1 VVGEVQR
8 LRQGARGHLY
18 FELIEKGD
26 HDAIVGKLDA
36 AIWSTDFQRVR
47 RLLAATG
54 QQLAE
59 GVQIR
64 CRGNLDFYA
73 AAGRL
78 QLAVREVDPAFTLGM
93 LELRRRETL
102 AALTAAGLLERNR
115 SLALPALPLLV
126 ALITSEGS
134 AAYHDFLSGLR
145 GSGYGFRVL
154 FVHAAVQGRDAE
166 REVVSALRALAA
178 LGGPRVDCAVLIRGG
193 GSRTDLAAFDSR
205 AIAEAIAHAPFP
217 VLTGLGHEIDRSIAD
232 QVAHTALKTPTM
244 VAEFL
249 IERVAKLDLAVT
261 ELRRALRREAAAPLA
276 RARENLGRAER
287 GVSLARVRL
296 AGAMAHV
303 TDHARSLALL
313 ARSALRLAGRRRQT
327 VRERLTATA
336 PRAVERARRERR
348 ARGERLAGAAR
359 APLREARA
367 TLQGMER
374 LAAQLDPQRTLERGF
389 SITRDAAG
397 TLLRHPAQAA
407 AGSVLWSRLAG
418 GMLHSR
424 VETATGEIDA
434 ASWRRSSGS
443 TAPSRVESATGEID
457 AAAAGTAPVAAA
469 AGTAPHATL
478 PALPSRQAPVAG
490 RADWQGQ
497 SGRGGRGAPA
507 PPAAQL
513 GLELGPPGGEEEKA

>member
-1 VVGEVQR
+1 VSQLCGEVRELLNEAFPAVWVAGEVQR
-8 LRQGARGHLY
+8 LRQGPRGHLY
-18 FELIEKGD
+18 FELIEKGE

-73 AAGRL
+73 AGGRL
-78 QLAVREVDPAFTLGM
+78 QLAVREVDPTFTLGM

-102 AALTAAGLLERNR
+102 AALAAAGLMERNR
-115 SLALPALPLLV
+115 SLALPTLPLVL

-166 REVVSALRALAA
+166 RQVVSALRTLAALAA
-178 LGGPRVDCAVLIRGG
+178 PRVDCAVLIRGG

-205 AIAEAIAHAPFP
+205 AIAEAIARAPFP

-249 IERVAKLDLAVT
+249 IERVARLDLAVA
-261 ELRRALRREAAAPLA
+261 ELRRALRREAAVPLA
-276 RARENLGRAER
+276 RAREALGRAER
-287 GVSLARVRL
+287 GASLARVRL
-296 AGAMAHV
+296 AGAGAHV
-303 TDHARSLALL
+303 AEHARSLALL
-313 ARSALRLAGRRRQT
+313 ARTALRLAGRRRAT
-327 VRERLTATA
+327 VRERLVATA
-336 PRAVERARRERR
+336 PRAVERAERERR
-348 ARGERLAGAAR
+348 RRGERLAGAAR
-359 APLREARA
+359 APLREMRA

-389 SITRDAAG
+389 SVTRDAAG
-397 TLLRHPAQAA
+397 KLLRHPAQVT
-407 AGSVLWSRLAG
+407 AGSVLSSRLAG
-418 GMLHSR
+418 GVLRSR
-424 VETATGEIDA
+424 VEAATSAID
-434 ASWRRSSGS
+434 
-443 TAPSRVESATGEID
+443 
-457 AAAAGTAPVAAA
+457 GTAPRAAR
-469 AGTAPHATL
+469 T
-478 PALPSRQAPVAG
+478 G
-490 RADWQGQ
+490 RA
-497 SGRGGRGAPA
+497 APA
-507 PPAAQL
+507 APAAQL
-513 GLELGPPGGEEEKA
+513 GLELRPPGAKEDEV